1 MVEKEKTL
9 KIRKI
14 GSFLEIDDKWYFP
27 KQQSRKDKKGMIFKE
42 VDKKTVE
49 NNLKFLV
56 KTLRPYL
63 DKGMILE
70 DALAELKPRDLMKLT
85 ESLKTGKRPKVRSK
99 YGCID
104 FIVNG
109 VEVPIR

>member
-1 MVEKEKTL
+1 MKREKTL
-9 KIRKI
+9 MIRKI
-14 GSFLEIDDKWYFP
+14 GNFLEIDGNWYFP
-27 KQQSRKDKKGMIFKE
+27 KQHSRKDKKGMIFKQ

-49 NNLKFLV
+49 GNVKILV
-56 KTLRPYL
+56 KTLSPYL

-70 DALAELKPRDLMKLT
+70 DALAELKPREMMKLT
-85 ESLKTGKRPKVRSK
+85 ESLKTGKKPKVRSK